1 MTETQHNARVA
12 WLALVH
18 PTPMPCDI
26 ALDYVQDSCG
36 DRDDAISEIITA
48 AGDWLA
54 VQSIPAATDTETHA
68 ACREAATLAVS
79 HLREQSSG
87 LAKLHLGNLRQL
99 IDRGQLSALVA
110 ERRSALAW
118 SVWCGSAATAVAA
131 CERLVLAAYPAAA
144 Y

>member
-18 PTPMPCDI
+18 PTPMPADI
-26 ALDYVQDSCG
+26 ALDFVQDSCG
-36 DRDDAISEIITA
+36 DRDEAISAIITA

-54 VQSIPAATDTETHA
+54 AQAIPPATSTETHA
-68 ACREAATLAVS
+68 GCREVALLAVS

-87 LAKLHLGNLRQL
+87 LAKLYLGNLRQL
-99 IDRGQLSALVA
+99 IDRGQLSALAA
-110 ERRSALAW
+110 ERRSAIAW
-118 SVWCGSAATAVAA
+118 SVWLASGATAIAA
-131 CERLVLAAYPAAA
+131 CESLVRAAYSAT